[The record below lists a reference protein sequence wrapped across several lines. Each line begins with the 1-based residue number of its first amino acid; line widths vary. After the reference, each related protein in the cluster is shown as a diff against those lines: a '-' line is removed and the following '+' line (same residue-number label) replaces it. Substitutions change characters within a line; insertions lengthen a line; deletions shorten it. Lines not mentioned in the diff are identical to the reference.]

1 MMLNL
6 DCIFREGVSGTIIY
20 EVMIRGGMV
29 MSYGNVNLGEMK
41 QNDMCVIK
49 EFEKFKI
56 EEISEKSHCKDEDTM
71 YAVIYLC
78 LYKVAMSDEPHVCI
92 EGIMTENR
100 NIAGINDFKSLVG
113 YLVNVRRGSLCRDRY
128 FEYGIFNSASG
139 KQTNAHNCET
149 KISFKT
155 SGDKI
160 YIIYEGK
167 SISELEI
174 ESVNNIIN
182 NIVNTLYYDSERNIA
197 DIRPL
202 NEEEENRYRQL
213 YIKSERKYSEEKT
226 IIDLFEEQVE
236 CTPDNIAV
244 SDMSTELSYGEFNK
258 KINRIANFLIDK
270 GVKTEDVIAHLIPS
284 DVRCL
289 IVLMGILKA
298 GGTQLPMVNSMP
310 KDRINYMINDSNA
323 KYVITT
329 HEYEEKINDK
339 NRLVFVEDMLE
350 YEKTENPHIN
360 ITLNNIYVCL
370 YTSGTTGRPK
380 GVINTHRGLVYGVK
394 YGIVPGVKSYGNSI
408 LSTPLCFIMAN
419 LEIYSPLVRGNK
431 VLVVNPEIRKDI
443 PAFRKLLCEND
454 TEILTCT
461 PSYFDAMTQNEDD
474 ARLLCDNLKFIVLG
488 GEKVYVNKNVEQIY
502 KDCNAKILD
511 GYGSTEVHLAALR
524 EITEE
529 YGWAFHNVKL
539 IIVSR
544 EGYMLPPGIKGEI
557 YIAGDGVGAGYI
569 NDKKLSEEKFSDH
582 LFGFRR
588 VYKTGDIGIL
598 NEAGELKILGRNDYQ
613 IKIRGY
619 RIELKEVEKVMD
631 ECPSVE
637 KGIVIAKTN
646 PNNEKYLCAFYIGTC
661 DRKGVKEFME
671 RKLPSYMIP
680 SYIMQMEELPKLIS
694 GKYDLKKL
702 SEIEI
707 EKADTLYI
715 APQTE
720 MQKKLAGIWENIL
733 CIKNIGI
740 DDNFFEIGG
749 DSIKAAKLIAAIR
762 DGIQME
768 LSLKQ
773 LFGNPTI
780 RGIEGELNIFDE
792 ERIVWEKAQEKD
804 YYAMTSSQIGIYLS
818 CQKDSTKTNYNLTY
832 CIELDGKINID
843 KLKESVTQVVS
854 RHEALRTS
862 FHIIDGRF
870 VQKVHNSAMIDF
882 NIMKMEEF
890 DKSVLDNF
898 AHPFQLDRLPLMR
911 VRVVEDKK
919 HTIIMLDVHHIIADG
934 YSMQMMMQ
942 EICDF
947 YNGKEL
953 SKPVYQFRDYSE
965 RLNGEAYRNKV
976 EADKKYW
983 IDTLNQAE
991 VLKLNLIP
999 DYQNSGTLIGRGKR
1013 YNNKISGALYKAIK
1027 KFCGE
1032 HELTE
1037 HMLFLG
1043 CLSFLLSRYANQSEF
1058 AIGTPILGRDDVE
1071 TQHIMGMFVRTL
1083 PIVMHIDEEIS
1094 VSEYF
1099 EEVKRRCI
1107 QAFDNQICP
1116 MEDIKS
1122 QITHGKG
1129 HSLDSVFNVMFV
1141 LQNNQKALVNFEGQ
1155 KITEVSTPDE
1165 CDAMYDMLIEM
1176 DETEEGIDVCW
1187 QYLPDLFNQG
1197 TIDDMFRHLEDIIC
1211 TVIDKY
1217 HIRLADIDICT
1228 NIDKKIIEGFNE
1240 TNYKYDRYRTVVDFF
1255 NAQAAMNADKVAVEA
1270 KDGNLSYDELYKKA
1284 NKIANFLIAK
1294 EIQTVRIIP
1303 FMLSRN
1309 SNMVAVMLGILKAG
1323 CAYLPIDSSYPQNR
1337 INFILEDCGAQF
1349 LITDKMN
1356 FTKAGEGTE
1365 VILVEDLIACED
1377 FSDPNIE
1384 VSANDLCYCIY
1395 TSGST
1400 GKPKGTLLEHR
1411 TLCNLVTW
1419 EKETQEIKLSGR
1431 VLAGTTISFDVAT
1444 QEIMSTLLCGGTLVL
1459 LADGDKTNINSYC
1472 NTICDKKVDVLF
1484 CTPSYLDLI
1493 AEQDIWI
1500 EKICEQVSDIV
1511 LAGEA
1516 IYLRENIRKLAKTNF
1531 LRIHNH
1537 YGPTESHVVTAKTY
1551 YGDYN
1556 LDVSI
1561 GKPINNTKIYVTD
1574 KIGRMVPAGIPG
1586 ELCITGESVG
1596 RGYWNRGQLT
1606 SEKFVENPFGSGRMY
1621 KTGDLARWT
1630 ENGELHYLGRMDEQL
1645 KIRGLRIEPGE
1656 IRNVLCKQQGVKDAV
1671 VVLTQNETGD
1681 KYLCAYITGDGV
1693 LDLEEVRKSI
1703 RMELAEYMVPDYM
1716 MQIDKVPINANGK
1729 LDKTALPAFQ
1739 YSENSD
1745 FVEPAGVMEKMI
1757 CRCFSEV
1764 LGLERV
1770 GANDNFFRIGG
1781 HSLKAMLVANRI
1793 EQETGIRLELNT
1805 LFANPSP
1812 RELAEKIQCEK
1823 KRDFR
1828 SIPKAE
1834 KSNIYPMSSAQ
1845 KRMFILNQI
1854 NKEEITYNL
1863 PYFFRVEG
1871 RLNIHRLK
1879 YAVDEAVKRH
1889 SILRTTFH
1897 MENGMP
1903 VQKIHDEMQIEV
1915 ESNISA
1921 KQFIRP
1927 FDLEAGPLLR
1937 VCYTEE
1943 LDTGC
1948 LMFDMHHII
1957 SDGITLKNLITEIIQ
1972 LYMGSQTREE
1982 VKQYSDYSEWMRNFR
1997 IADIEMQKQYWIDK
2011 FAGGIPVLDII
2022 TDFPRPSYQSHRG
2035 KSVVGKI
2042 PPTLSQKIQKLAA
2055 DSGAT
2060 PYMVLLGGAMILL
2073 SRYARQEEI
2082 IIGTPIS
2089 GRVHRDT
2096 ENMLGMFVNT
2106 LVLKGDV
2113 KGEKTCQDFLQEIK
2127 EECLGSFHHQEYP
2140 FEELVESL
2148 SVVRGTSRNPLFDVM
2163 FNMQEKQCMDFNIDD
2178 VKITGMELSHLY
2190 NISKFDMTIN
2200 IKDEG
2205 DQYGIVWEYCTD
2217 LFEEKTIAQMM
2228 NIYIDVLN
2236 RIATGGNIRIADVSL
2251 CNQNAAEQILTIF
2264 NANQIVPLP
2273 FENIGEAFEAAVI
2286 KNADKTAICFK
2297 DFKLS
2302 YRELRNQVNA
2312 FVKKLLVHG
2321 LKHGDRVVVCMERGI
2336 KVVVMQLAV
2345 IKAGGVFVPVDNEYP
2360 DKRILYTIRDSQ
2372 AKFVMFDAESVL
2384 DIDCGCK
2391 VLIYE
2396 EELDNAYIEIDTR
2409 TALDD
2414 ECYVIYTSGSTGEPK
2429 GCRLTH
2435 KGILN
2440 FCLNNNVLETAGKI
2454 SNPTGVAVNSVAFD
2468 YFIAESLFMLLNGFT
2483 VVLADR
2489 QEQTEQKAFKNL
2501 VIRNHVNIVQTT
2513 PTRLGLFMEDT
2524 SDTDY
2529 FTRFKMIVLS
2539 GEELKKSLFAELR
2552 DITSAKIYNP
2562 CGPSEASVW
2571 AAGGD
2576 IADCE
2581 EDVDREIHIG
2591 KPIFNVQIYIMDQY
2605 NNLLP
2610 VNVPGEL
2617 VIGGAGVGLGYINK
2631 EDLTKEKFVDNPYG
2645 SGKLYK
2651 TGDLAAWRPD
2661 GNIKYLGRLD
2671 QQIKIRGLRIEIGE
2685 IESVLK
2691 KQPDIK
2697 NAVVIVKNVN
2707 EDKRL
2712 CAYLVSDSVIDS
2724 ALIRRQ
2730 LETELPDYMIP
2741 TYMIQT
2747 DKIYYNANGKLDKSK
2762 FPEIVIKKEK
2772 HVEVSVSA
2780 KEALLL
2786 HMVEKVL
2793 GIDNIDMEDDFFE
2806 LGGDSIK
2813 AIRIVTKFRE
2823 AGYEITVREILSKH
2837 VIGGII
2843 GAANDTNA
2851 ASIYSQEQ
2859 FTGIVPLSPII
2870 QEYGTWGLKYP
2881 DYFNQANMLRIK
2893 STLYDDEA
2901 IIYTLNMLCR
2911 QHDMLRSVFG
2921 NGCLEVL
2928 PYEENKHFDIYY
2940 FDIDNIS
2947 EDDRNQYVNE
2957 QCTKIQSTM
2966 NLKEGPLVK
2975 IGVFKELQ
2983 YTHILICVHHLVI
2996 DGVSW
3001 RVLLDDFDLIYEKK
3015 LSGEEYK
3022 GLLKTA
3028 QYKEWVQAL
3037 NNFGQSQDIQSQTD
3051 YWNEVVNHIC
3061 KIEPNQDCC
3070 FEESDIDT
3078 ISVFLNKSKTKNL
3091 LSDTQRV
3098 YNTEIHELLLAAL
3111 VGAASKITGM
3121 KRISVSMEGHG
3132 REELGVPLKIDRTI
3146 GWFTNIYPLTLQ
3158 VLEENIS
3165 KLIVSVK
3172 ESVRRVPMKGIGYGI
3187 LKYMSKS
3194 LIVHERP
3201 TIGFNYLGD
3210 FDAERIGHNIVERSE
3225 YTCGTSISEHNRL
3238 SNDISIN
3245 CFISEEKLHI
3255 LVSYDTKFFNR
3266 DFILD
3271 LANTYLEYLENIMI
3285 HCSNTTE
3292 TIYSSSD
3299 FGDLALDSDEM
3310 DEILQLFD

>member
-1 MMLNL
+1 MNYENVSL
-6 DCIFREGVSGTIIY
+6 DG
-20 EVMIRGGMV
+20 
-29 MSYGNVNLGEMK
+29 MK
-41 QNDMCVIK
+41 QNDMCIIK
-49 EFEKFKI
+49 EFERFKI
-56 EEISEKSHCKDEDTM
+56 KEISKKCDCKDEDTM
-71 YAVIYLC
+71 FAVIYLC
-78 LYKVAMSDEPHVCI
+78 LYKIARSDEAHVCI
-92 EGIMTENR
+92 EGIMADNR
-100 NIAGINDFKSLVG
+100 NIAGINDFRGLVR
-113 YLVNVRRGSLCRDRY
+113 YLAGVRKGSLCRDRY
-128 FEYGIFNSASG
+128 FEYGIFNSAG
-139 KQTNAHNCET
+139 ERQTEDDNCET

-155 SGDKI
+155 GTDKI
-160 YIIYEGK
+160 SIIYKGK
-167 SISELEI
+167 NINELEI
-174 ESVNNIIN
+174 TSVNNIIS
-182 NIVNTLYYDSERNIA
+182 NIVNALYCDSEKNIA
-197 DIRPL
+197 DIKPL
-202 NEEEENRYRQL
+202 SDEEENAYRQL
-213 YIKSERKYSEEKT
+213 YVKSERKYSEEKT

-236 CTPDNIAV
+236 STPDNVAV
-244 SDMSTELSYGEFNK
+244 SDMSTELSYDAFNK

-270 GVKTEDVIAHLIPS
+270 GVRIEDVIAHLMPS

-310 KDRINYMINDSNA
+310 NDRINYMINDSNA

-329 HEYEEKINDK
+329 HEYEEKIDDK
-339 NRLVFVEDMLE
+339 NKLVFVEDMLE
-350 YEKTENPHIN
+350 YEKIENPHVN
-360 ITLNNIYVCL
+360 ITLNNVYVCL

-461 PSYFDAMTQNEDD
+461 PSYFDAMTQNKDD
-474 ARLLCDNLKFIVLG
+474 ARMLCDNLKFIVLG
-488 GEKVYVNKNVEQIY
+488 GEKVYVNKNVKQIY
-502 KDCNAKILD
+502 KNCNARILD

-569 NDKKLSEEKFSDH
+569 NDKKLSEEKFSDY

-588 VYKTGDIGIL
+588 VYRTGDIGIL

-631 ECPSVE
+631 ECPGVE

-646 PNNEKYLCAFYIGTC
+646 PNNEKYLCAFYVGTC
-661 DRKGVKEFME
+661 DRSVVKEFME

-694 GKYDLKKL
+694 GKYDVKKL

-707 EKADTLYI
+707 EKTDTLYI

-720 MQKKLAGIWENIL
+720 IQKTLAGIWENIL

-762 DGIQME
+762 DGIRTE

-780 RGIEGELNIFDE
+780 RGIEGELNIFDKKK
-792 ERIVWEKAQEKD
+792 IVWEKAEEKD

-818 CQKDSTKTNYNLTY
+818 CQKDSTKTDYNLTY
-832 CIELDGKINID
+832 CIELDGKINVD
-843 KLKESVTQVVS
+843 KLKESVTQVVT

-870 VQKVHNSAMIDF
+870 VQSIHNSAIVDF
-882 NIMKMEEF
+882 DIMEVEKF
-890 DKSVLDNF
+890 DKSVLNDF
-898 AHPFQLDRLPLMR
+898 VHPFRLDRLPLMR
-911 VRVVEDKK
+911 VRVVEDKI

-953 SKPVYQFRDYSE
+953 SKPEYQFRDYSE
-965 RLNGEAYRNKV
+965 RLNGEAYKDKV

-983 IDTLNQAE
+983 IDTLNKAE
-991 VLKLNLIP
+991 VLRLNLIP
-999 DYQNSGTLIGRGKR
+999 DFQTSGNAVKRGKR
-1013 YNNKISGALYKAIK
+1013 YNNKILGALYNTIK
-1027 KFCGE
+1027 KFCRE

-1037 HMLFLG
+1037 HMFLLG

-1083 PIVMHIDEEIS
+1083 PIVMYINEEIS

-1099 EEVKRRCI
+1099 EEVKSRCI

-1129 HSLDSVFNVMFV
+1129 HSLDSVFNVLFV
-1141 LQNNQKALVNFEGQ
+1141 LQNNQKALVDFDGK
-1155 KITEVSTPDE
+1155 KITGVSTPDE
-1165 CDAMYDMLIEM
+1165 SDAMYDMLIEM

-1187 QYLPDLFNQG
+1187 QYIPDLIDKG
-1197 TIDDMFRHLEDIIC
+1197 TIDDMFRHLED
-1211 TVIDKY
+1211 VIFALINKY
-1217 HIRLADIDICT
+1217 HTKLADIDICT
-1228 NIDKKIIEGFNE
+1228 DIDKRIIESFND
-1240 TNYKYDRYRTVVDFF
+1240 TNYEYERHKSVTDLFR
-1255 NAQAAMNADKVAVEA
+1255 AQAAMNADKVALEA
-1270 KDGNLSYDELYKKA
+1270 EDGTLSYNELHRRS
-1284 NKIANFLIAK
+1284 NRIANSLIA
-1294 EIQTVRIIP
+1294 RGGHRAGIIP

-1337 INFILEDCGAQF
+1337 INFILEDCRAEF
-1349 LITDKMN
+1349 LIADEIN
-1356 FTKAGEGTE
+1356 FAKAGKDTE
-1365 VILVEDLIACED
+1365 VLLAEDLIACGD
-1377 FSDPNIE
+1377 FSDPDIK
-1384 VSANDLCYCIY
+1384 VGANDLCYCIY

-1419 EKETQEIKLSGR
+1419 EKETQQIKLSGR

-1459 LADGDKTNINSYC
+1459 LGDGDKTNINSYC
-1472 NTICDKKVDVLF
+1472 SKICDKRVDVLF

-1493 AEQDIWI
+1493 AGQDAWI
-1500 EKICEQVSDIV
+1500 EKICRQVSDIV

-1516 IYLRENIRKLAKTNF
+1516 IYLSEHVTQLAKTNL

-1551 YGDYN
+1551 YGDCYKA
-1556 LDVSI
+1556 DISI
-1561 GKPINNTKIYVTD
+1561 GKPISNTKIYVTD
-1574 KIGRMVPAGIPG
+1574 KKGRMVPAGIPG
-1586 ELCITGESVG
+1586 ELCITGENVG
-1596 RGYWNRGQLT
+1596 RGYWNRAQLT

-1630 ENGELHYLGRMDEQL
+1630 RNGDLHYLGRMDEQL

-1656 IRNVLCKQQGVKDAV
+1656 IRNVLCKQRGVKDAA
-1671 VVLTQNETGD
+1671 VVLTESENGD
-1681 KYLCAYITGDGV
+1681 RYLCAYITGEQM
-1693 LDLEEVRKSI
+1693 LDLEELRKSI

-1716 MQIDKVPINANGK
+1716 MQIDKMPINANGK

-1745 FVEPAGVMEKMI
+1745 FIEPVGVMEKMI

-1770 GANDNFFRIGG
+1770 SADDNFFRIGG

-1793 EQETGIRLELNT
+1793 EQETGIRIELNT
-1805 LFANPSP
+1805 LFANPSAQ
-1812 RELAEKIQCEK
+1812 ELAKKIKCEK
-1823 KRDFR
+1823 KEDFR
-1828 SIPKAE
+1828 GIPKAQQ
-1834 KSNIYPMSSAQ
+1834 SNIYPMSSAQ

-1854 NKEEITYNL
+1854 NKEALTYNL
-1863 PYFFRVEG
+1863 PCFFRVEG
-1871 RLNIHRLK
+1871 RLNIQRLK
-1879 YAVDEAVKRH
+1879 YAVDEVVRKH

-1897 MENGMP
+1897 MEDGMP

-1915 ESNISA
+1915 ESNMNS

-1937 VCYTEE
+1937 ICYTEE
-1943 LDTGC
+1943 PETGC

-1972 LYMGSQTREE
+1972 LYMGLQTQEE

-1997 IADIEMQKQYWIDK
+1997 TADMEVQKQYWMDK
-2011 FAGGIPVLDII
+2011 FDGGVPVLDII
-2022 TDFPRPSYQSHRG
+2022 TDFPRPSYQSHKGR
-2035 KSVVGKI
+2035 VVIGEI
-2042 PPTLSQKIQKLAA
+2042 PRILSQKLRTFAA

-2060 PYMVLLGGAMILL
+2060 PYMVLLSCAMILFG
-2073 SRYARQEEI
+2073 RYSGQEQI
-2082 IIGTPIS
+2082 IIGTPVS

-2096 ENMLGMFVNT
+2096 EHMLGMFVNT
-2106 LVLKGDV
+2106 LALQGDV
-2113 KGEKTCQDFLQEIK
+2113 KGEKTYRQFLEEIK
-2127 EECLGSFHHQEYP
+2127 EECLGSFRHQEYP
-2140 FEELVESL
+2140 FEELVDSL
-2148 SVVRGTSRNPLFDVM
+2148 SAARDASRNPLFDVM

-2178 VKITGMELSHLY
+2178 VKITGMELAHLY

-2205 DQYGIVWEYCTD
+2205 EHYSIIWEYCTD
-2217 LFEEKTIAQMM
+2217 LFKQETIAQMM
-2228 NIYIDVLN
+2228 NIYVDVLN
-2236 RIATGGNIRIADVSL
+2236 RIVTGDNIRIADVSL
-2251 CNQNAAEQILTIF
+2251 CNEKAAEQILKTF
-2264 NANQIVPLP
+2264 NTNRIVPLP
-2273 FENIGEAFEAAVI
+2273 FKSIGEAFEAAALR
-2286 KNADKTAICFK
+2286 NENKTALCFK
-2297 DFKLS
+2297 DFRLS
-2302 YRELRNQVNA
+2302 YRELSDKVNI
-2312 FVKKLLVHG
+2312 FVMKLLLHG

-2336 KVVVMQLAV
+2336 EIVVMQLAV

-2372 AKFVMFDAESVL
+2372 AEFVIFDVESVL

-2396 EELDNAYIEIDTR
+2396 EELDNTYAEPDIHTSP
-2409 TALDD
+2409 DD
-2414 ECYVIYTSGSTGEPK
+2414 ECYVIYTSGSTGQPK

-2440 FCLNNNVLETAGKI
+2440 FCLNNNVLETAGRI
-2454 SNPTGVAVNSVAFD
+2454 SNPTGAAVNSVAFD

-2501 VIRNHVNIVQTT
+2501 VIRNNVNIVQTT

-2529 FTRFKMIVLS
+2529 FTRFEMIVLS

-2552 DITSAKIYNP
+2552 GITSAKIYNP

-2576 IADCE
+2576 ISDCE
-2581 EDVDREIHIG
+2581 KDIDREIHIG
-2591 KPIFNVQIYIMDQY
+2591 KPICNVQIYIMDRY
-2605 NNLLP
+2605 NKLLP

-2617 VIGGAGVGLGYINK
+2617 VIGGMGVGHGYINK
-2631 EDLTKEKFVDNPYG
+2631 DALTRERFIDNPYG
-2645 SGKLYK
+2645 AGKLYK
-2651 TGDLAAWRPD
+2651 TGDLAKWRED
-2661 GNIKYLGRLD
+2661 GNIKYLGRID
-2671 QQIKIRGLRIEIGE
+2671 QQVKIRGLRIEIGE

-2691 KQPDIK
+2691 KQPGIN
-2697 NAVVIVKNVN
+2697 NAVVIVRSVN

-2712 CAYLVSDSVIDS
+2712 CAYLVSDSVIDIDQ
-2724 ALIRRQ
+2724 IRRE
-2730 LETELPDYMIP
+2730 LETELPNYMIP
-2741 TYMIQT
+2741 TYMMQT

-2762 FPEIVIKKEK
+2762 FPEIVMKKEK
-2772 HVEVSVSA
+2772 HAEVSLNA
-2780 KEALLL
+2780 KENLLL
-2786 HMVEKVL
+2786 HMVAKVL
-2793 GIDNIDMEDDFFE
+2793 GLDNVDMEDDFFE

-2837 VIGGII
+2837 GIGDFIE
-2843 GAANDTNA
+2843 AASHTNA
-2851 ASIYSQEQ
+2851 ASVYSQEQ
-2859 FTGIVPLSPII
+2859 FTGMVPLSPII

-2881 DYFNQANMLRIK
+2881 DYFNQANMIRIK
-2893 STLYDDEA
+2893 STLYNDEA
-2901 IIYTLNMLCR
+2901 IIHTLNMLCR
-2911 QHDMLRSVFG
+2911 QHDMLRSVFS

-2928 PYEENKHFDIYY
+2928 PYEKNKHFDIYY
-2940 FDIDNIS
+2940 FDIGNIS
-2947 EDDRNQYVNE
+2947 EHDRNEYVNQ

-2983 YTHILICVHHLVI
+2983 YTHILICIHHLVI

-3001 RVLLDDFDLIYEKK
+3001 RVLLDDFDFIYEKK
-3015 LSGEEYK
+3015 LSGEAYE

-3028 QYKEWVQAL
+3028 QYKEWVQTL

-3051 YWNEVVNHIC
+3051 YWNEAVNQIC
-3061 KIEPNQDCC
+3061 KIQPDRNCC
-3070 FEESDIDT
+3070 LEESVIDT
-3078 ISVFLNKSKTKNL
+3078 ISVSLNKSKTQNL

-3098 YNTEIHELLLAAL
+3098 YNTELHELLLAAL
-3111 VGAASKITGM
+3111 VGAAFKITGM
-3121 KRISVSMEGHG
+3121 EQISVSMEGHG
-3132 REELGVPLKIDRTI
+3132 REELNVPLKLDRTI
-3146 GWFTNIYPLTLQ
+3146 GWFTNIYPLTFQ
-3158 VLEENIS
+3158 ASEGDIS

-3172 ESVRRVPMKGIGYGI
+3172 ENVRRVPMKGIGYGI
-3187 LKYMSKS
+3187 LKYMSKA
-3194 LIVHERP
+3194 LIAHENP

-3210 FDAERIGHNIVERSE
+3210 FDAERGGHNIVERSE

-3245 CFISEEKLHI
+3245 CFISEEKLYIH
-3255 LVSYDTKFFNR
+3255 VSYDTKLFSR
-3266 DFILD
+3266 DFISG
-3271 LANTYLEYLENIMI
+3271 LANAYLEYLEIIMI

-3292 TIYSSSD
+3292 TIYSGSD
-3299 FGDLALDSDEM
+3299 FGDLNLDSDEM